1 MLEILIKKIY
11 IEKLKFDFNKRL
23 KYFKVF
29 MTFLKLE
36 NILFFFCM
44 ASRKL
49 GNLIV
54 QFCNLHQSEFIIIY
68 GWHVCE

>member
-1 MLEILIKKIY
+1 
-11 IEKLKFDFNKRL
+11 
-23 KYFKVF
+23 
-29 MTFLKLE
+29 
-36 NILFFFCM
+36 M

-49 GNLIV
+49 ANLIV